1 MKNHNHRTRRAYLV
15 SSPYYKRIAKL
26 SFLHPDRV
34 EHREAM
40 RKHGEEIYKTNFE
53 AFQRNYADSIAPLEA
68 KVMERLKSK
77 NLAEQD
83 YNEYM
88 DCWAE
93 ANMWPA
99 PKDSSVKKKL
109 KKLNKKYNM

>member
-26 SFLHPDRV
+26 RLNHPDKI

-40 RKHGEEIYKTNFE
+40 RKNGEEIYKTNFE
-53 AFQRNYADSIAPLEA
+53 TFQRNYADSIAPLEA
-68 KVMERLKSK
+68 KVMDKLKAK
-77 NLAEQD
+77 NLPEQE

-88 DCWAE
+88 ECWVE

-99 PKDSSVKKKL
+99 PKDFSAKKKL
-109 KKLNKKYNM
+109 KKLNKKYKM